1 MSCMSPGARWASG
14 PEDARDTHALI
25 PCVLSLAASLVGPLQ
40 ICKIDIHN
48 MTIMRTHYEAKH
60 PAVTLNEADYADA

>member
-1 MSCMSPGARWASG
+1 MSTVHRCVAGWLA
-14 PEDARDTHALI
+14 HCALSFL
-25 PCVLSLAASLVGPLQ
+25 CLGSSQ

-60 PAVTLNEADYADA
+60 TAVTLNEADYADD